1 MYQLFISRKTLAGLI
16 VIWLVWGCAGGNEKL
31 YFSSMSGGWAQQEE
45 VQFLFSPKKINHPT
59 NMYIYLRNNDHYQM
73 VPLLFVIDCD
83 VVLEC
88 AYLYILLQAIVDH
101 IILIELLNVHFLQEQ
116 RYTLAYIILDDNISL
131 IHKELLDLER
141 YYLSI
146 CIF

>member
-1 MYQLFISRKTLAGLI
+1 M
-16 VIWLVWGCAGGNEKL
+16 
-31 YFSSMSGGWAQQEE
+31 
-45 VQFLFSPKKINHPT
+45 
-59 NMYIYLRNNDHYQM
+59 RNSNYYGI
-73 VPLLFVIDCD
+73 VPLLFVTDCD

-88 AYLYILLQAIVDH
+88 TYLYLLLQAIVDH
-101 IILIELLNVHFLQEQ
+101 IILIELLNVHFLQEP

-141 YYLSI
+141 YYVSI

>member
-1 MYQLFISRKTLAGLI
+1 M
-16 VIWLVWGCAGGNEKL
+16 
-31 YFSSMSGGWAQQEE
+31 
-45 VQFLFSPKKINHPT
+45 
-59 NMYIYLRNNDHYQM
+59 RNSNYYGI

-88 AYLYILLQAIVDH
+88 AHLYILLQAIVDH

-131 IHKELLDLER
+131 IHKELLDSER

>member
-1 MYQLFISRKTLAGLI
+1 MRNS
-16 VIWLVWGCAGGNEKL
+16 
-31 YFSSMSGGWAQQEE
+31 
-45 VQFLFSPKKINHPT
+45 NH
-59 NMYIYLRNNDHYQM
+59 YRM
-73 VPLLFVIDCD
+73 VPFLFVIDCD

-131 IHKELLDLER
+131 IHKELLALEG
-141 YYLSI
+141 YNLSI

>member
-1 MYQLFISRKTLAGLI
+1 
-16 VIWLVWGCAGGNEKL
+16 
-31 YFSSMSGGWAQQEE
+31 
-45 VQFLFSPKKINHPT
+45 
-59 NMYIYLRNNDHYQM
+59 M
-73 VPLLFVIDCD
+73 VPLLFVMDCD

-141 YYLSI
+141 YNLSI

>member
-1 MYQLFISRKTLAGLI
+1 M
-16 VIWLVWGCAGGNEKL
+16 
-31 YFSSMSGGWAQQEE
+31 
-45 VQFLFSPKKINHPT
+45 
-59 NMYIYLRNNDHYQM
+59 RNSNYYGI
-73 VPLLFVIDCD
+73 VPLLFVTDCD

-88 AYLYILLQAIVDH
+88 TYLYLLLQAIVDH
-101 IILIELLNVHFLQEQ
+101 IILIELLIVHFLQEP

-141 YYLSI
+141 YYVSI

>member
-1 MYQLFISRKTLAGLI
+1 M
-16 VIWLVWGCAGGNEKL
+16 
-31 YFSSMSGGWAQQEE
+31 
-45 VQFLFSPKKINHPT
+45 
-59 NMYIYLRNNDHYQM
+59 RNSNHYQI

-116 RYTLAYIILDDNISL
+116 R
-131 IHKELLDLER
+131 
-141 YYLSI
+141 
-146 CIF
+146 

>member
-1 MYQLFISRKTLAGLI
+1 M
-16 VIWLVWGCAGGNEKL
+16 
-31 YFSSMSGGWAQQEE
+31 
-45 VQFLFSPKKINHPT
+45 
-59 NMYIYLRNNDHYQM
+59 RNSNYYGI
-73 VPLLFVIDCD
+73 VPLLFVTDCD

-88 AYLYILLQAIVDH
+88 TYLYLLLQAIVDH
-101 IILIELLNVHFLQEQ
+101 IILIELPNVHFLQEQ

-141 YYLSI
+141 YYVSI

>member
-1 MYQLFISRKTLAGLI
+1 M
-16 VIWLVWGCAGGNEKL
+16 
-31 YFSSMSGGWAQQEE
+31 
-45 VQFLFSPKKINHPT
+45 
-59 NMYIYLRNNDHYQM
+59 RNSNHYQM
-73 VPLLFVIDCD
+73 VPLLFVMDCD

-88 AYLYILLQAIVDH
+88 TYLYILLQAIVDH

-141 YYLSI
+141 YYVSI
-146 CIF
+146 CIFDLLMSIRRG

>member
-1 MYQLFISRKTLAGLI
+1 M
-16 VIWLVWGCAGGNEKL
+16 
-31 YFSSMSGGWAQQEE
+31 
-45 VQFLFSPKKINHPT
+45 
-59 NMYIYLRNNDHYQM
+59 RNSNYYGR
-73 VPLLFVIDCD
+73 VPLLFVTDCD

-116 RYTLAYIILDDNISL
+116 RYTLAYIILDDNISP

-141 YYLSI
+141 YYVSI

>member
-1 MYQLFISRKTLAGLI
+1 
-16 VIWLVWGCAGGNEKL
+16 
-31 YFSSMSGGWAQQEE
+31 
-45 VQFLFSPKKINHPT
+45 
-59 NMYIYLRNNDHYQM
+59 M
-73 VPLLFVIDCD
+73 VPLLFVMDCD

-88 AYLYILLQAIVDH
+88 TYLYILLQAIVDH
-101 IILIELLNVHFLQEQ
+101 IILIELLNVRFLQEQ

-141 YYLSI
+141 CYVSI

>member
-1 MYQLFISRKTLAGLI
+1 M
-16 VIWLVWGCAGGNEKL
+16 
-31 YFSSMSGGWAQQEE
+31 
-45 VQFLFSPKKINHPT
+45 
-59 NMYIYLRNNDHYQM
+59 RNSNYYGI

-141 YYLSI
+141 YYVSI

>member
-1 MYQLFISRKTLAGLI
+1 M
-16 VIWLVWGCAGGNEKL
+16 
-31 YFSSMSGGWAQQEE
+31 
-45 VQFLFSPKKINHPT
+45 
-59 NMYIYLRNNDHYQM
+59 RNSNHYQM

-141 YYLSI
+141 YYVSI

>member
-1 MYQLFISRKTLAGLI
+1 M
-16 VIWLVWGCAGGNEKL
+16 
-31 YFSSMSGGWAQQEE
+31 
-45 VQFLFSPKKINHPT
+45 
-59 NMYIYLRNNDHYQM
+59 RNSNHYQM
-73 VPLLFVIDCD
+73 VPLLFVADCD

-88 AYLYILLQAIVDH
+88 TYLYILLQAIVDH
-101 IILIELLNVHFLQEQ
+101 IILIELLNVHFLQEP

-141 YYLSI
+141 YNFSI

>member
-1 MYQLFISRKTLAGLI
+1 M
-16 VIWLVWGCAGGNEKL
+16 
-31 YFSSMSGGWAQQEE
+31 
-45 VQFLFSPKKINHPT
+45 
-59 NMYIYLRNNDHYQM
+59 RNSNHYQM
-73 VPLLFVIDCD
+73 VLLLFVADCD

-88 AYLYILLQAIVDH
+88 TYLYLLLQAIVDH

-141 YYLSI
+141 YYVSI

>member
-1 MYQLFISRKTLAGLI
+1 M
-16 VIWLVWGCAGGNEKL
+16 
-31 YFSSMSGGWAQQEE
+31 
-45 VQFLFSPKKINHPT
+45 
-59 NMYIYLRNNDHYQM
+59 RNSNHYQM
-73 VPLLFVIDCD
+73 VPLLFVMDRD

-88 AYLYILLQAIVDH
+88 TYLYILLQAIVDH
-101 IILIELLNVHFLQEQ
+101 IILIELPNVHFLQEP

-141 YYLSI
+141 YYVSI

>member
-1 MYQLFISRKTLAGLI
+1 M
-16 VIWLVWGCAGGNEKL
+16 
-31 YFSSMSGGWAQQEE
+31 
-45 VQFLFSPKKINHPT
+45 
-59 NMYIYLRNNDHYQM
+59 RNSNHYQM

-83 VVLEC
+83 VVLEF

>member
-1 MYQLFISRKTLAGLI
+1 M
-16 VIWLVWGCAGGNEKL
+16 
-31 YFSSMSGGWAQQEE
+31 
-45 VQFLFSPKKINHPT
+45 
-59 NMYIYLRNNDHYQM
+59 RNNNYYGI
-73 VPLLFVIDCD
+73 VSLLFVIDCD

-88 AYLYILLQAIVDH
+88 TYLYILLQAIVDH
-101 IILIELLNVHFLQEQ
+101 IILIELLNVHFVQER

>member
-1 MYQLFISRKTLAGLI
+1 
-16 VIWLVWGCAGGNEKL
+16 
-31 YFSSMSGGWAQQEE
+31 
-45 VQFLFSPKKINHPT
+45 
-59 NMYIYLRNNDHYQM
+59 M
-73 VPLLFVIDCD
+73 VPLLFVMDCD

-88 AYLYILLQAIVDH
+88 TYLYILLQAIVDH

-131 IHKELLDLER
+131 IHTELLDLEG
-141 YYLSI
+141 YKLSI